1 MMDLDEQVCAIIRAN
16 VEANRRLESFYAP
29 DPPKELVMSLDTVK
43 EQHRKVNEIA
53 SRMRA
58 RHFASM
64 NVLGSAVS
72 EALP

>member
-43 EQHRKVNEIA
+43 EQHRKIYEIA

-64 NVLGSAVS
+64 
-72 EALP
+72 ALTGEVM

>member
-43 EQHRKVNEIA
+43 EQQRKVHVIA

-64 NVLGSAVS
+64 NALNAVS
-72 EALP
+72 EALL

>member
-16 VEANRRLESFYAP
+16 VEANRRLESFYKP

-43 EQHRKVNEIA
+43 EQHRKIHEIA

-58 RHFASM
+58 RHLASM
-64 NVLGSAVS
+64 ALTGEVL
-72 EALP
+72 P